1 MPVRPL
7 TPVLAF
13 ALLAAALPVIA
24 EGPPAKPGKPA
35 KPAKPAATAAEP
47 VYDPNLS
54 GPKALEAA
62 AQAAFRSG
70 RRLFVNFGTNDCA
83 ACRVVNDVMH
93 EPQFFEA
100 FVEQFVPV
108 FIDVTPGTKNA
119 ELLGPYGIDRTRGL
133 PACAYF
139 DSDGTPLEVD
149 KSGELAAAA
158 GRGKEAVREY
168 LLKRFRTK
176 AE

>member
-1 MPVRPL
+1 MRPL
-7 TPVLAF
+7 PPVLAF
-13 ALLAAALPVIA
+13 ALLAAALPAVA
-24 EGPPAKPGKPA
+24 GGPPAKPAA
-35 KPAKPAATAAEP
+35 KATRPAEP

-83 ACRVVNDVMH
+83 ACRLVNDVLH
-93 EPQFFEA
+93 EPEFFQA
-100 FVEQFVPV
+100 FIEQFVPV
-108 FIDVTPGTKNA
+108 FVDVTPGTKNA
-119 ELLGPYGIDRTRGL
+119 DLLGPYGIDRARGL

-149 KSGELAAAA
+149 KTGGLAAAA
-158 GRGKEAVREY
+158 GRGPEAVREY
-168 LLKRFRTK
+168 LLKRFRPK